1 MESNITTT
9 DTKSD
14 ALRSVRLS
22 DRSRQALAIEDI
34 VRRFAP
40 DNEHRNLS
48 GREIQYHYERAHA
61 KRIEMSTV
69 AGRVNDLV
77 AASRLVRATKPRACS
92 VTGNLVMPVYL
103 AQSQL
108 KIV

>member
-1 MESNITTT
+1 MQTAITTT
-9 DTKSD
+9 DTKGD
-14 ALRSVRLS
+14 ALRSVRLT
-22 DRSRQALAIEDI
+22 DRSRSALAIEDI

-40 DNEHRNLS
+40 SNEHRNLT
-48 GREIQYHYERAHA
+48 GREIQYHYERAHG

-92 VTGNLVMPVYL
+92 ITGNKVMPVYM

-108 KIV
+108 MIV